1 MQEWP
6 GAFTKSLPVTTAIQE
21 TTESERRQIL
31 RHSGYLLAARLLS
44 RIASVPFLIY
54 AAATLGPDLFG
65 IFTFVLAGVET
76 DAAYTASRRF
86 GISALMVIAGRTVW
100 LPRPGC
106 CAARGF
112 RRTSLCYS

>member
-44 RIASVPFLIY
+44 RIASVPSLI
-54 AAATLGPDLFG
+54 
-65 IFTFVLAGVET
+65 
-76 DAAYTASRRF
+76 
-86 GISALMVIAGRTVW
+86 
-100 LPRPGC
+100 
-106 CAARGF
+106 
-112 RRTSLCYS
+112 